1 MKRDLLDVTRG
12 AASSALDTQH
22 LLQLKAWERGTMIQQ
37 DALARPSTL
46 ELYRALAGKKRA

>member
-37 DALARPSTL
+37 DALARPST